1 MRAEYGSRRRASS
14 NRGRR
19 RKVRIPTS
27 LRRAAAVALAALSI
41 ILAATPVSA
50 AGPATIDR
58 IEDIDSVLAVRFG
71 DDFPVASLMR
81 ATCEWAQFVERPDG
95 SGIETLHCELSS
107 EPVMIPEFQG
117 SPPATAFIHGG
128 GPCLWTS
135 DYWFAKDKS
144 IVMAESFSYVVTP
157 SGRINI
163 TAEYPAE
170 PLVCE

>member
-1 MRAEYGSRRRASS
+1 MVPISA
-14 NRGRR
+14 
-19 RKVRIPTS
+19 P

-41 ILAATPVSA
+41 ILATTSVSA
-50 AGPATIDR
+50 AGPADVDR
-58 IEDIDSVLAVRFG
+58 IEDIDTVLAVRFG

-81 ATCEWAQFVERPDG
+81 ATCDWAQFVQRPDG
-95 SGIETLHCELSS
+95 SGVEKLHCQLSS

-117 SPPATAFIHGG
+117 SPPETAFTHGS

-135 DYWFAKDKS
+135 DYWFAKDES
-144 IVMAESFSYVVTP
+144 IVMAESVSYVVTP